1 MNIQKTGLAALIAAA
16 GFTSF
21 VPSMVLAEGV
31 RKIDV
36 TVDLAAIEN
45 AQAAAYWGALE
56 VDLEAAI
63 AARVA
68 DQLSEEG
75 ADLNIDITEVELS
88 NGLQE
93 DLGIADTK
101 LAANVV
107 QTHPTD
113 NSLFKNYELMVD
125 VNAAKAYLPAG
136 VDVVVLKADTADF
149 YKAMVETFAD
159 AVAARVKE

>member
-1 MNIQKTGLAALIAAA
+1 MNVKTTGLAALIAAA
-16 GFTSF
+16 CVAAPVS
-21 VPSMVLAEGV
+21 AAGV

-36 TVDLAAIEN
+36 TVDLSAIEN

-56 VDLEAAI
+56 ADLEAAI

-68 DQLSEEG
+68 DQLSEDG

-101 LAANVV
+101 LAANVA

-113 NSLFKNYELMVD
+113 NSLFKSYELMVD
-125 VNAAKAYLPAG
+125 VNAATTYLPAG
-136 VDVVVLKADTADF
+136 TDVLVLKADTPVF
-149 YKAMVETFAD
+149 YAAMVETFAD